1 MAGSFRMSTKSLE
14 QTIQERYK
22 AADDYVS
29 QKRDIWAEL
38 ENIFLGVVK
47 DELSSKSS
55 SKVFDHRVSTFILES
70 EARVMASLGSGKAKP
85 IDRDDELTSLLMN
98 MKLEKYIQPNATS
111 QFPLL
116 LKHRIMH
123 RNSKIYGTSF
133 ALCDWVV
140 KRNGYTGPDLWL
152 LPIRDVF
159 PQVGAI
165 SLSDSDYIIIRT
177 WQPASF
183 FKSLDKKDGWINL
196 PEVMAYIQDK
206 SGNKHQ
212 RDDDAKSERERG
224 KDDTPSKADGY
235 FEVLT
240 MYERDR
246 WVDYIPSATSGKK
259 TTGGI
264 VFRDRKNPNK
274 DGELPVVCKYG
285 IPMDTDFFG
294 LSDTERGKT
303 LQLTIN
309 SAWNMALDSAKFSLF
324 PPALF
329 NADTIIKSTIRKVPG
344 ANWLARGNLDNA
356 YKSVSINPQGA
367 QTHQYLYNTA
377 NAALMNLFST
387 SDTSVSKEIDST
399 LGKTPQALKM
409 QEIRGNSK
417 DAFDRFYVD
426 LYLQDVYRKF
436 INMEAKRQS
445 GKVNISMIK
454 GEAEKMV
461 FKYPEMAEMYD
472 AETGNISIPKNKTGS
487 ITWDFEIVPGSS
499 YATDKKTQQDNLL
512 FLFELLMKYG
522 QTLLPIIEQKEG
534 TEIRFTKLLQ
544 SIAGDN
550 VDKIDEFIVPAEKN
564 VERDMAQAQQNEA
577 DFAAQSQELMDFVE
591 SLEVGNT
598 PQNYGTEPIGNQ
610 AVTGNGAP
618 MA

>member
-1 MAGSFRMSTKSLE
+1 MSTKSLE

-29 QKRDIWAEL
+29 QKREMWDEV

-47 DELSSKSS
+47 DELSSGKAK
-55 SKVFDHRVSTFILES
+55 SKVFDHRISTFILES
-70 EARVMASLGSGKAKP
+70 EARVMASLGTGKVKP
-85 IDRDDELTSLLMN
+85 VDRDDELTSLLMN
-98 MKLEKYIQPNATS
+98 MKLEKYIQPNATA

-116 LKHRIMH
+116 VKHRMMH
-123 RNSKIYGTSF
+123 RASKIYGTAF
-133 ALCDWVV
+133 AILDWVV
-140 KRNGYTGPDLWL
+140 RRNGYTGPDLWL

-159 PQVGAI
+159 PQVGAM
-165 SLSDSDYIIIRT
+165 SLEDSDYIIIRT
-177 WQPASF
+177 WQPKSF
-183 FKSLDKKDGWINL
+183 FQRLDKKDGFINMAD
-196 PEVMAYIQDK
+196 VMAYIGDK

-212 RDDDAKSERERG
+212 RDDDNKSERE
-224 KDDTPSKADGY
+224 KSQYADSTPSKGDGY

-246 WVDYIPSATSGKK
+246 WVDYIPSATNGKK
-259 TTGGI
+259 VTGGI
-264 VFRDRKNPNK
+264 VFRDRPNPNK

-294 LSDTERGKT
+294 LSDTERGKS
-303 LQLTIN
+303 LQYTIN
-309 SAWNMALDSAKFSLF
+309 SSWNLALDSAKFSLF

-329 NADTIIKSTIRKVPG
+329 NADTVIKSTIRKVPG

-356 YKSVSINPQGA
+356 YRSINLNPQGLQA
-367 QTHQYLYNTA
+367 HQQIYNAA

-387 SDTSVSKEIDST
+387 SDTSVSRATDST

-409 QEIRGNSK
+409 QEVRESSK

-426 LYLQDVYRKF
+426 LYLSQVYKKF
-436 INMEAKRQS
+436 VNMEAKRQK
-445 GKVNISMIK
+445 GKVDISMVAK
-454 GEAEKMV
+454 EAEKLM
-461 FKYPEMAEMYD
+461 FKYPEMGEMYD
-472 AETGNISIPKNKTGS
+472 ADKGVVSIPRNKTGS
-487 ITWDFEIVPGSS
+487 ITYDFEIVPGSS

-534 TEIRFTKLLQ
+534 TEIRFTKILQ
-544 SIAGDN
+544 AIAGEN
-550 VDKIDEFIVPAEKN
+550 IEKIDEFIVPADRNTEK
-564 VERDMAQAQQNEA
+564 DMQNAMQDKA
-577 DFAAQSQELMDFVE
+577 DFDNQSQEFMDFIE
-591 SLEVGNT
+591 ALEVGKT
-598 PQNYGTEPIGNQ
+598 PQNYGTQPIGNQ
-610 AVTGNGAP
+610 AVTGPLDGQP